1 MLNVLKN
8 EKAIFISFIA
18 LLILGPF
25 EHQILHSSLLNTLA
39 LFSIFAVIMYSAVNV
54 AHHAEMLAEKYGEPY
69 GTMILTMSA
78 VIVEVLM
85 IGIMMTHSAN
95 INLARDTIV
104 AAVLLDIN
112 GLLGI
117 AAIIGGI

>member
-1 MLNVLKN
+1 MLNVLRN

-18 LLILGPF
+18 FLILVPF
-25 EHQILHSSLLNTLA
+25 EHQILHFPLFNTLA

-54 AHHAEMLAEKYGEPY
+54 AHHAEMLAEKYGEPH
-69 GTMILTMSA
+69 GTIILTMSA

-104 AAVLLDIN
+104 QPYCWILMDYWGSLQS
-112 GLLGI
+112 
-117 AAIIGGI
+117 